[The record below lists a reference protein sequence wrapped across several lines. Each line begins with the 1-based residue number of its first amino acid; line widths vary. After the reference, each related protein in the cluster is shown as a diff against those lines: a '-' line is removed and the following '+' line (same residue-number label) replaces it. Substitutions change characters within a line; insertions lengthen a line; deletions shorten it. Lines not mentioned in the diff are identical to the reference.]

1 MTARAIDKDTFA
13 REWADWHR
21 LHEENLASPNGW
33 LTITG
38 LHWLGPE
45 RHRIDRAP
53 GLWSPART
61 GSPWCSPAMIP
72 ATSWWTATRYAAST
86 RSPHPRARR
95 HQRGLG

>member
-1 MTARAIDKDTFA
+1 MTVRAIDKDTFA

-45 RHRIDRAP
+45 PPADRPCARPLVGLPGRGHRGAV
-53 GLWSPART
+53 
-61 GSPWCSPAMIP
+61 
-72 ATSWWTATRYAAST
+72 
-86 RSPHPRARR
+86 RR
-95 HQRGLG
+95 